1 VDTNMDGS
9 VSKRRRHS
17 AEFRAGILEACA
29 QPGTSIARVALENGL
44 NANLVH
50 KWRQRAAEAERAPK
64 IVAPVAEFVSL
75 PMLPVVEPEPTADI
89 RISIRRGGTT
99 LDIQWPVSGAQACA
113 QWLSEVL
120 K

>member
-1 VDTNMDGS
+1 MEGS

-17 AEFRAGILEACA
+17 DELKARVLAACTE
-29 QPGTSIARVALENGL
+29 PRDSIARIALENGL

-50 KWRQRAAEAERAPK
+50 KWRQRAAQGRARATSVVP
-64 IVAPVAEFVSL
+64 AAEFVAL
-75 PMLPVVEPEPTADI
+75 PMVPVVKPTPAADI

-99 LDIQWPVSGAQACA
+99 LDIQWPVADARSCA
-113 QWLSEVL
+113 QWLGEVL

>member
-1 VDTNMDGS
+1 MEGS
-9 VSKRRRHS
+9 LSKRRRHS

-29 QPGTSIARVALENGL
+29 QPGASIARIALENGL

-50 KWRQRAAEAERAPK
+50 KWRQRAAGAERAAK
-64 IVAPVAEFVSL
+64 RVVPVPEFVSL
-75 PMLPVVEPEPTADI
+75 PILPAAEPAPTADI

-99 LDIQWPVSGAQACA
+99 LDIQWPVSGARACA
-113 QWLSEVL
+113 HWLGEVL